1 MKRVEEQNIIIGK
14 RLKEYRENKGYTQE
28 EVAKEIDVNPK
39 HYGRIERGENSCT
52 ISNLVTLCNLFG
64 ISSDLSMQA
73 VAVGFI
79 IGVIYDSCET
89 ALNSAGDVFFT
100 ATAEYYNRRK
110 NREPV
115 NYLGEFAK

>member
-64 ISSDLSMQA
+64 ISSEDLIGSLTTTKPDYGISNDFQKLTLEDKLS
-73 VAVGFI
+73 VA
-79 IGVIYDSCET
+79 
-89 ALNSAGDVFFT
+89 
-100 ATAEYYNRRK
+100 
-110 NREPV
+110 
-115 NYLGEFAK
+115 NYVDFLLSRYK